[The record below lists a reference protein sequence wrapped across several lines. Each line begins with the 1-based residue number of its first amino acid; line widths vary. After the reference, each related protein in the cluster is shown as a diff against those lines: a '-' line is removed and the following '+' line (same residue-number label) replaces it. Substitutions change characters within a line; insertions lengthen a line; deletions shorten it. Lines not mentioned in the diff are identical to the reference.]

1 LLNSV
6 KWDIFLAINSQPLS
20 QQDQHLAVR
29 SADYSPLFL
38 QKATKP
44 GIFFIK
50 TVLIIAHISAN
61 YCYKWCTFCVKTVLI
76 IATNGVHSM
85 LKQC

>member
-1 LLNSV
+1 MTRLDEENNKEKSQQQGQPNRSRASHIRSRASAQQKISRCSGYLLLNSV

-38 QKATKP
+38 TKS
-44 GIFFIK
+44 
-50 TVLIIAHISAN
+50 H
-61 YCYKWCTFCVKTVLI
+61 
-76 IATNGVHSM
+76 
-85 LKQC
+85 